1 MSLIRL
7 ARSVCRLRSIVVS
20 PPHTEGRRKLVPMT
34 HTHTLDW
41 IEKPEKNNLTIVR
54 IDRWWGSFKGRAWKK
69 EGRVILVFFVDHDQI
84 VMASVGICRV
94 IFSKIRSQ
102 PSHPGFLPSL
112 GLLVEKE
119 ISLWLVPIPL
129 YNIAHEGRGGD
140 FVPLMAMA
148 WDEVSFP
155 SLDNVMHV

>member
-1 MSLIRL
+1 M
-7 ARSVCRLRSIVVS
+7 
-20 PPHTEGRRKLVPMT
+20 P
-34 HTHTLDW
+34 W
-41 IEKPEKNNLTIVR
+41 IEKPEETILQ
-54 IDRWWGSFKGRAWKK
+54 SFELIGGEGVLKAELGRKKGELYWC
-69 EGRVILVFFVDHDQI
+69 FFVDHDQI

-129 YNIAHEGRGGD
+129 YTIAHEGRGGD

-148 WDEVSFP
+148 
-155 SLDNVMHV
+155 